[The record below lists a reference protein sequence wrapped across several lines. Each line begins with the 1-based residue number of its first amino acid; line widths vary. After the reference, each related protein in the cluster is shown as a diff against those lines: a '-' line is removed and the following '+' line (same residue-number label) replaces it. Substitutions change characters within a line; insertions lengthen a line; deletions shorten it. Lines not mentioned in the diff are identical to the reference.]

1 MMKSRFRMK
10 DIGQLSMFVGM
21 EIDIQR
27 ESKVIMLTQ
36 TLYCEKI
43 LEEFGMKDCDSASTP
58 MESKL
63 KLKDSK
69 ETMENE
75 VVDRPYRKLIGS
87 LLYLSTHTRPDIAE
101 AVGNLSR
108 NLEKPTIEHW
118 NAGMRLLKYLK
129 GTANYGIKF
138 EGNDLSLIGYSDSSW
153 ASTQDR
159 KSVSGYVFMINNA
172 PVSWR
177 SKKQTIVALSS
188 TEAEYVALSEAAK
201 ESVWIKK
208 LFVELKILHQE
219 NAVLIYEDNQSCI
232 KLTKNDSNHGR
243 MKHVDIKYHFV
254 KDQVEKGEVAVKYCK
269 TEEMIAD
276 ILTKSLGKAQFVY
289 LRNLMGVYGEKV
301 CDQERVLKGDLTFGR
316 LVGGAGGETME
327 Q

>member
-1 MMKSRFRMK
+1 M
-10 DIGQLSMFVGM
+10 
-21 EIDIQR
+21 
-27 ESKVIMLTQ
+27 
-36 TLYCEKI
+36 
-43 LEEFGMKDCDSASTP
+43 
-58 MESKL
+58 
-63 KLKDSK
+63 
-69 ETMENE
+69 
-75 VVDRPYRKLIGS
+75 
-87 LLYLSTHTRPDIAE
+87 
-101 AVGNLSR
+101 
-108 NLEKPTIEHW
+108 
-118 NAGMRLLKYLK
+118 
-129 GTANYGIKF
+129 
-138 EGNDLSLIGYSDSSW
+138 SLIRYSDSSW

-254 KDQVEKGEVAVKYCK
+254 KDQVEKGEIAVKYCK

-316 LVGGAGGETME
+316 LIGGDGGETME